1 MRVMVEGD
9 DWYRWL
15 AVVHLYNV
23 NYTPPLQVVVV
34 VGETGSGKSTQI
46 PQFLME
52 AGYADE
58 EGKMIGV
65 TEPRRVA
72 ATTLAARVEKSS
84 RLRAAVGF
92 SIR

>member
-1 MRVMVEGD
+1 M
-9 DWYRWL
+9 
-15 AVVHLYNV
+15 
-23 NYTPPLQVVVV
+23 VVV

-72 ATTLAARVEKSS
+72 ATTLAARVAEEKRS
-84 RLRAAVGF
+84 RLGAAVGY
-92 SIR
+92 SIRYVGSHVCCLLLL